1 MEEKRGVETSINH
14 LSNRD
19 IKKLRE
25 IQKHVAE
32 GIACTYEKGKCTEYL
47 DSILNPK
54 CSVCRKPLTDPIYI
68 INEHK
73 MHIGCR
79 KRYKG

>member
-1 MEEKRGVETSINH
+1 MHEIKETETSVNH

-25 IQKHVAE
+25 IQKHMVE
-32 GIACTYEKGKCTEYL
+32 GIACTYEKEKCLMYL

-68 INEHK
+68 INDHK
-73 MHIGCR
+73 MHVGCR

>member
-1 MEEKRGVETSINH
+1 MEEKREVETSVNY
-14 LSNRD
+14 LSKRD

-25 IQKHVAE
+25 IHRYMAE
-32 GIACTYEKGKCTEYL
+32 GIACTYEKAKCMEYL

-68 INEHK
+68 INDHK
-73 MHIGCR
+73 MHTGCR
-79 KRYKG
+79 KRYTA

>member
-1 MEEKRGVETSINH
+1 MDEIKETETTVNH

-32 GIACTYEKGKCTEYL
+32 GVACTYKKEKCLMYL

-54 CSVCRKPLTDPIYI
+54 CCVCRKPLTDPIYI
-68 INEHK
+68 INDYK